1 MSYSIGGNNFSTYD
15 MMVSSCRGAMDMPGR
30 LGEADRDWEDSNG
43 VEPYVESGELKW
55 QGREIRLNIFYDG
68 SDLISEVESFISTFK
83 GASITLVTSYGTFTV
98 YLKSIET
105 LQIFI
110 PNEKAIIEMVFW
122 QPAVS
127 VPSTPTPIG
136 GTGVRLGS
144 YDFLQDFGLYVKSVR
159 GLSDIPVF
167 NPKARNYYDTAE
179 ILGGYRKN
187 RRVNLSLNGNFTNLA
202 TMLTKI
208 NNLHA
213 VLRTAG
219 VKTLYYKGL
228 EKSVYFADKVSVTN
242 ARLNIASLILTLRVS
257 E

>member
-30 LGEADRDWEDSNG
+30 LGEADHDWEDLNG

-55 QGREIRLNIFYDG
+55 NGREIRLNIFYDG
-68 SDLISEVESFISTFK
+68 ADLISEVESFITTYK
-83 GASITLVTSYGTFTV
+83 GASTSLITSYGTFTV

-105 LQIFI
+105 LQVFI

-122 QPAVS
+122 QPTVS
-127 VPSTPTPIG
+127 VPSTPAAIG

-144 YDFLQDFGLYVKSVR
+144 YDFLQDFGLYVKSAR
-159 GLSDIPVF
+159 GLSDIPSF
-167 NPKARNYYDTAE
+167 TPKARNYYDTTE
-179 ILGGYRKN
+179 ILSAYRKN
-187 RRVNLSLNGNFTNLA
+187 RRVNLLLNGNFTNLA
-202 TMLTKI
+202 AMLTKI

-219 VKTLYYKGL
+219 VKILYYKGL
-228 EKSVYFADKVSVTN
+228 EKSVYFADKVSVVN
-242 ARLNIASLILTLRVS
+242 PRLNIATLMLILRIS